1 MKQERILNSVRSAG
15 RNFNWKLR
23 DFNVFSDILYFF
35 SGNFSFL
42 VNFADFIQHFIHIFH
57 IIKISCTLLQKYTAS
72 KRIIFITFFIFQKV
86 IFFKSASRFPLYYRP
101 FDLKHH
107 KSPPKK
113 RILPQL
119 LIVNYKLS
127 IKNLSRLHNE
137 STYICTPSHLVAT
150 SSPSSDE
157 TILFFPSITSTKLP
171 SS

>member
-1 MKQERILNSVRSAG
+1 MREEILIGSFVILT
-15 RNFNWKLR
+15 F
-23 DFNVFSDILYFF
+23 FSDILYFF
-35 SGNFSFL
+35 SGNFLFL

-86 IFFKSASRFPLYYRP
+86 IFFKSASGFLLYYVR
-101 FDLKHH
+101 LILNTTRVLSKKH
-107 KSPPKK
+107 
-113 RILPQL
+113 ILPQL

-127 IKNLSRLHNE
+127 IKNLSRLHSE

-157 TILFFPSITSTKLP
+157 TILFFPSITSIKLP